1 METFTKIVRIGT
13 QKEYNNRGLEVDADI
28 FCKIE
33 YRAKKDDAGKFE
45 MRISGV
51 IGPKSNGD
59 ALGSCGQI
67 YISSMAE
74 IEKIKPAPHWTKAK
88 IKQFMQ
94 IWDEWH
100 LNDMRAATPEMK
112 AAGWV
117 KLASKEIFKY
127 SFSMTR
133 DNRKRLDDI
142 RKRCEY
148 AAIRGEVATLPDEEK
163 RLLQSPAYKDIYA
176 YETPAAPEFMEQ
188 AMDIQTNFEK
198 PKIERKTLGWVYP
211 KDHPDGLLGRML
223 NGKGYGCAW
232 YYEPVP
238 DDVLEWL
245 KALPDTD
252 KTPAWV

>member
-1 METFTKIVRIGT
+1 METFEKIIRIGT
-13 QKEYNNRGLEVDADI
+13 QKEYNTRGQEVDADI

-33 YRAKKDDAGKFE
+33 YRAKKEAGKFE
-45 MRISGV
+45 LSITGV

-59 ALGSCGQI
+59 ALGGCGQI
-67 YISSMAE
+67 RMNSMAE
-74 IEKIKPAPHWTKAK
+74 IEKIKPAPQWTKAK

-100 LNDMRAATPEMK
+100 LNDMNACTPEMK
-112 AAGWV
+112 AAGWD

-127 SFSMTR
+127 SFSMTS
-133 DNRKRLDDI
+133 DNRKRLEDV

-148 AAIRGEVATLPDEEK
+148 AAIKGEVATLTEEEK
-163 RLLQSPAYKDIYA
+163 RLLQSPAYKDVYA
-176 YETPAAPEFMEQ
+176 YELPAAPEFMEQ
-188 AMDIQTNFEK
+188 SMDFYTNYKTPKVEK
-198 PKIERKTLGWVYP
+198 KTLGWVRVEE
-211 KDHPDGLLGRML
+211 HPDGLLGRML